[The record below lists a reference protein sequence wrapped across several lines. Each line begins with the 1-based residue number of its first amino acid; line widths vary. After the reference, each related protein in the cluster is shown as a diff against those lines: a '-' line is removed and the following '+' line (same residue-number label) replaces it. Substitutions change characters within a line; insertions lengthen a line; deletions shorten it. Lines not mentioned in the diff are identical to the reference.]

1 MMMVI
6 NAAAVGIPAVRVHVE
21 EQAGS
26 TLHATS
32 GGCRRISV
40 VMWQIKPTLH

>member
-6 NAAAVGIPAVRVHVE
+6 NAAAVGLSAVRIHE

-26 TLHATS
+26 TLQATS
-32 GGCRRISV
+32 HRCGSMSV
-40 VMWQIKPTLH
+40 VVWQIKPTLH